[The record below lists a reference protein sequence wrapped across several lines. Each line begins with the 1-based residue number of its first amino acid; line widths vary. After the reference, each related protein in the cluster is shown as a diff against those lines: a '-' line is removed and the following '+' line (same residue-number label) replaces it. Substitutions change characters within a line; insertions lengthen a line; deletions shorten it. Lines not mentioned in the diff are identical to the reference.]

1 MSMEKAT
8 GSQAT
13 TTRAESSGAEPH
25 AQSLSAWAEEMG
37 LARDRLVEMY
47 STMCQ
52 IRRFERMADQLYAMG
67 KVHGTMHLS
76 AGQEAVAVGLGFAM
90 RKDDYLVNH
99 HRGHGHFIAKGA
111 DIDRM
116 MAEFLGKDSG
126 YCRGRGGSMHIAD
139 FAAGNLGA
147 NGVVGG
153 GIPITVGVGLA
164 LQMQRSDRVAVG
176 IFGDGA
182 ANEGVFHEAMN
193 MVALWKLP
201 VLFVCENN
209 HYGMSMDVARA
220 TAKLPIA
227 QRAESYGMPGWMVDG
242 NDLRAVYA
250 AMRRAIDQ
258 VRSGNGPVLV
268 EAVTYRYFGHS
279 KSDRNLYRTQAEIEE
294 WKKRDPIM
302 LYRGQ
307 MIAEAILTEAQ
318 ANEIDEQAQIATDR
332 AVAFAE
338 TSPEPD
344 VTTLTEYVYA

>member
-1 MSMEKAT
+1 
-8 GSQAT
+8 
-13 TTRAESSGAEPH
+13 
-25 AQSLSAWAEEMG
+25 MG
-37 LARDRLVEMY
+37 LTRDRLIEMY
-47 STMCQ
+47 SIMCT
-52 IRRFERMADQLYAMG
+52 IRRFERMADQLYAIG

-76 AGQEAVAVGLGFAM
+76 AGQEAVAVGLGCAM

-111 DIDRM
+111 EIDRM

-139 FAAGNLGA
+139 FGANNLGA
-147 NGVVGG
+147 NGIVGG

-164 LQMQRSDRVAVG
+164 LQMQSSDQIVVG

-193 MVALWKLP
+193 MVALWNLP

-227 QRAESYGMPGWMVDG
+227 QRADGYGMPGWQVDG
-242 NDLRAVYA
+242 NDLLAVHKT
-250 AMRRAIDQ
+250 MRKAIDH
-258 VRSGNGPVLV
+258 VRGGGGPVLV
-268 EAVTYRYFGHS
+268 EATTYRYFGHS
-279 KSDRNLYRTQAEIEE
+279 KSDRNLYRTQSEIEE
-294 WKKRDPIM
+294 WRKRDPIL
-302 LYRGQ
+302 LYRGH
-307 MIAEAILTEAQ
+307 MVAAGILTEVHADEIDQHAQ
-318 ANEIDEQAQIATDR
+318 ALVDQ

-338 TSPEPD
+338 ASPDPD
-344 VTTLTEYVYA
+344 VSTLTEFVYA